1 MIKAI
6 PDQGRQV
13 SPNQTAEP
21 LIPAKL
27 LSIVSEFYAVLGTS
41 SRTEVSQTGTSE
53 TSHTAQVAL
62 SGRTVTVTRGRRYPK
77 QYAGTFT
84 VTDSTVDLSGTL
96 PLTAH

>member
-41 SRTEVSQTGTSE
+41 SRTETGKSE